1 MANKF
6 KDARHK
12 FRKSNAVLSGQGKAA
27 ESQGH
32 CESGA
37 TGRRSLLLL
46 VWLDFV
52 AFEAPVDRQ
61 LQKNSPKKPEAE
73 TTSESNRSSG
83 LKETSSGTRLV
94 VESHLFRITQEGGLL
109 TAAMAGNQ

>member
-1 MANKF
+1 MHMLHHCAL
-6 KDARHK
+6 
-12 FRKSNAVLSGQGKAA
+12 RKRQLAVCDFLHVGAEVCGQQVQRCQA
-27 ESQGH
+27 
-32 CESGA
+32 
-37 TGRRSLLLL
+37 
-46 VWLDFV
+46 WLDFV

-109 TAAMAGNQ
+109 TAAMAGNH